1 MPRPDSRDRV
11 LESAARLVQVHGL
24 HGFTFDDLARAAGR
38 SRAQVY
44 RIFPGRPAL
53 LKGLLDR
60 YSPLEPVIATLERL
74 SDRPVEE
81 VMPEVAR
88 VAVAVVDRNRGLLLS
103 LLSDAARLDEEV
115 LDTVRDAAAR
125 MAAVAVP
132 YLAGQIAAGRLR
144 PVHPVLALQAFVGPL
159 FVHVV
164 SRPAL
169 GALPLPAGVPGLEA
183 SADELTRGWLRAYAT

>member
-1 MPRPDSRDRV
+1 MARPDSRERV
-11 LESAARLVQVHGL
+11 LESAARLVQAHGL
-24 HGFTFDDLARAAGR
+24 HGFTFDDLAEAAGR

-44 RIFPGRPAL
+44 RMFPGRPAL
-53 LKGLLDR
+53 LKGLLER

-74 SDRPVEE
+74 RDGPPDE
-81 VMPEVAR
+81 VMPELAR
-88 VAVAVVDRNRGLLLS
+88 VAAGVVDRNRGLLLS

-115 LDTVRDAAAR
+115 LETLRYAGRR
-125 MAAVAVP
+125 MGAVAVP
-132 YLAGQIAAGRLR
+132 YLIGQMSAGRLR

-169 GALPLPAGVPGLEA
+169 GALPLPAGLPALEE
-183 SADELTRGWLRAYAT
+183 SAAELAAGWLRAYAI